1 MATICTFCGN
11 SYAVGKGVTF
21 VSRNGVMSHYCS
33 HKCEVNAKMRNPAR
47 VRWTK
52 KYAKRT

>member
-1 MATICTFCGN
+1 MPICTFCGN
-11 SYAVGKGVTF
+11 KYTVGTGLTYISRQGVI
-21 VSRNGVMSHYCS
+21 SHYCS

-52 KYAKRT
+52 KYAKKT